1 MLAKCIKDR
10 LKYIVC
16 EVICLLLITSSPSF
30 SQQKTFKPKSENKAL
45 IFSVLGTVAPITVG
59 IVILAEDEPVYGYS
73 PSGFYPPKRDPD
85 RTLPLSL
92 IIGGIVAGPSLGY
105 LYGAPKL
112 SNFDGFLIRGA
123 LMTENILV
131 WNSISTDN
139 ASDLWGAV
147 IFMQFMATI
156 ISTGAVV
163 VLAVKDITQA
173 KEAVREHNRKLLF
186 KNSWNITPK
195 YFAESQALGLGIEMK
210 F

>member
-1 MLAKCIKDR
+1 MKNHLKLLFLA
-10 LKYIVC
+10 LVC
-16 EVICLLLITSSPSF
+16 FFLIMPSPGF
-30 SQQKTFKPKSENKAL
+30 SQEEIFKPKSEGKAL
-45 IFSVLGTVAPITVG
+45 LFSVLGTVAPVATGV
-59 IVILAEDEPVYGYS
+59 VIWINDDPVYAY
-73 PSGFYPPKRDPD
+73 PSSDFSPKRKSPD

-112 SNFDGFLIRGA
+112 SNFEGFLIRSV
-123 LMTENILV
+123 LMAENILV

-139 ASDLWGAV
+139 AGDFWGAV
-147 IFMQFMATI
+147 VFIQFFATI
-156 ISTGAVV
+156 ISSGAVV
-163 VLAVKDITQA
+163 VLAVNDIT
-173 KEAVREHNRKLLF
+173 KVKKTVREHNRNLLF